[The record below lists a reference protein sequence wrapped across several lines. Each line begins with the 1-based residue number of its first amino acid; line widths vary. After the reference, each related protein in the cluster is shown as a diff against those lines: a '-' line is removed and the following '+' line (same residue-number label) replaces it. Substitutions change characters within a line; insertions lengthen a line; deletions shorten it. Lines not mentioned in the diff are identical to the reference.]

1 MKKKKLPGWIQN
13 VHLAGLLQS
22 VPGVLLSY
30 WLFQGMLYMGSRE
43 RIFKVLVDILLTVLF
58 WSFGVSLLM
67 AIILAHTVNM
77 FINGHFFAMLSHI
90 GVGAIEPADF
100 IGYVERLHGRI
111 QRQRFLLGAA
121 AYGSLSKNLF
131 RATSDID
138 LRVFPGKGSLSWPKA
153 VFWVF
158 RERFRALINSFPLDV
173 YSFDF
178 DSIDAKMK
186 ADEPPIIFFDPQGN
200 IAGKYRNHVQF
211 GDFLHDFKATHLHEP
226 C

>member
-30 WLFQGMLYMGSRE
+30 WLFQGMLYMDSRE
-43 RIFKVLVDILLTVLF
+43 RLFKILVDILLTVLF
-58 WSFGVSLLM
+58 WFFGVPFLM

-77 FINGHFFAMLSHI
+77 LINGHFFAMLSHM
-90 GVGAIEPADF
+90 GVGATEPAEF
-100 IGYVERLHGRI
+100 IGYVDRLHGRI

-121 AYGSLSKNLF
+121 AYGSLARNIF

-138 LRVFPGKGSLSWPKA
+138 LRVFPGKESLSWLKA
-153 VFWVF
+153 VFWVST
-158 RERFRALINSFPLDV
+158 ERFRALIHSFPLDL
-173 YSFDF
+173 YAFDL

-186 ADEPPIIFFDPQGN
+186 ADEPPIIFCDPQGD
-200 IAGKYRNHVQF
+200 IARKYRSHVQF
-211 GDFLHDFKATHLHEP
+211 GDFLHDFKAEHLQEP
-226 C
+226 G